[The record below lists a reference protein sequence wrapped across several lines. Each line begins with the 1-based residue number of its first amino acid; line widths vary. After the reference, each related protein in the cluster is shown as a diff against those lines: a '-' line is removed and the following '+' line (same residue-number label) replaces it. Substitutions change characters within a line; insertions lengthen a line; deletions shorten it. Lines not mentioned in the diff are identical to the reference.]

1 MKINQNLS
9 RLILLSVCIT
19 LLFSCKKDANKENV
33 TEKTLSTA
41 VTVENGY
48 LKFRDQKAF
57 DSLQNII
64 INYSPQELDRW
75 EKGLIGFNSY
85 RSTYLK
91 AQREYDNVNSS
102 ENFKLFKAK
111 YADLI
116 TIRPDSSLT
125 YGFGTPFSAIITNNS
140 GELKIGD
147 EFRKYTKENSLILYT
162 GNHKNA
168 SELKNTSNLTILPVK
183 RLLMT
188 NKNVK
193 SLAPPQGS
201 TMFNNGMLSQYL
213 FYNGDGK
220 RRLYVELWY
229 EHNQPNLVTYGSSR
243 FYFVVLQEL
252 KKTFGGW
259 RSNETDY
266 YSNGVDLRFTSNF
279 NPNSPGSSVI
289 YFNSS
294 FNAFQGVTGPI
305 IYNMP
310 SFAGSGISIT
320 GTGRFTT
327 GGVPDAPVFGY

>member
-1 MKINQNLS
+1 MKNKKLAF
-9 RLILLSVCIT
+9 LILL
-19 LLFSCKKDANKENV
+19 LLSMTSMFSCKKDANQENV
-33 TEKTLSTA
+33 DEKTSSNA

-64 INYSPQELDRW
+64 INYSPKELDNW
-75 EKGLIGFNSY
+75 EKGFVGFNSY
-85 RSTYLK
+85 RSTYLQ
-91 AQREYDNVNSS
+91 AQRDYNNVNSS
-102 ENFKLFKAK
+102 ENFKLFKIK

-125 YGFGTPFSAIITNNS
+125 YGFGTPFSAIMTNNS

-162 GNHKNA
+162 GNHKNL
-168 SELKNTSNLTILPVK
+168 SELKNTANLTVLPVK

-188 NKNVK
+188 TKNAK
-193 SLAPPQGS
+193 SLAPPQGVS
-201 TMFNNGMLSQYL
+201 SFRNGILSQYL
-213 FYNGDGK
+213 FYSGDNK

-266 YSNGVDLRFTSNF
+266 YSNGVDLRFGSTVPNPAFYGF
-279 NPNSPGSSVI
+279 NG
-289 YFNSS
+289 S
-294 FNAFQGVTGPI
+294 FNAIQGVTGPI

-310 SFAGSGISIT
+310 SFPGE
-320 GTGRFTT
+320 GTSVNGNGRFTT
-327 GGVPDAPVFGY
+327 GGVPDAPSFGY